1 MSLCSRCGVDIGD
14 ATSCPLC
21 GLASGYDASVQT
33 PSHARNLVELTAS
46 VQPPSR
52 ARHLFA
58 AELLTVSLGIA
69 ALTVF
74 LVDLLTG
81 GGISWSLYPLAAL
94 GFIWLGFCPLIMAT
108 KRKALGLAF
117 TALAPFAFLLAL
129 DAINGDMNWSLRLG
143 LPMAAAVELAVAFAA
158 FASMRSKR
166 KGLNLLSYSLL
177 AIAFV
182 CLAVEGVI
190 SLWLGGSLRFA
201 WSFIASS
208 ALVPIALF
216 LLYAHHR
223 VATDATLRRLFH
235 V

>member
-1 MSLCSRCGVDIGD
+1 MSLCARCGVDIGD
-14 ATSCPLC
+14 AANCPLC
-21 GLASGYDASVQT
+21 GLASGHGTA
-33 PSHARNLVELTAS
+33 PSPQANARNLVELTAA

-52 ARHLFA
+52 ARHLFV
-58 AELLTVSLGIA
+58 AELLTVSLAIA

-74 LVDLLTG
+74 LVDLFTG
-81 GGISWSLYPLAAL
+81 GGVTWSLYPLAAL
-94 GFIWLGFCPLIMAT
+94 GFIWVAICPLIMAT
-108 KRKALGLAF
+108 KRKILGLAF

-129 DAINGDMNWSLRLG
+129 DAINGDLNWSLRLG
-143 LPMAAAVELAVAFAA
+143 IPMAAAVELA
-158 FASMRSKR
+158 ASLASLASARSRR
-166 KGLNLLSYSLL
+166 KGLNLLSYALL
-177 AIAFV
+177 AVAFV
-182 CLAVEGVI
+182 CLAIEGVI
-190 SLWLGGSLRFA
+190 SLWLHGSLRFA